1 MPFSQPHVVPS
12 PRLWISD
19 LHDMG
24 ALNPP
29 GGSEWIASFASPR
42 GGHTRSVQRSKRKS
56 TWCFPPP
63 AGKRALIVQDINT
76 AAGKRLTVL
85 AMAVSRGSIIG
96 CNVPIASPQV
106 RPKERGI
113 STSRVGSTASGAG
126 TLPDPAEPRQRARID
141 HGHWRIEPVVVV
153 SFEFTLPI
161 LAQPSDTTCPSRLS
175 MTQFLAARRIGR
187 DNALHQARPVGFSS
201 LLFFLVTFTSKR
213 PRPWSVDFVDPESCV
228 RWWG

>member
-1 MPFSQPHVVPS
+1 MVAKLGVRSSTAKFRSRSRSGTGDLRFKTNFFLPSSMPFSQPHVVPS

-76 AAGKRLTVL
+76 DAGKRLTVL

-126 TLPDPAEPRQRARID
+126 DVAGSCGAEAACADRSRP
-141 HGHWRIEPVVVV
+141 
-153 SFEFTLPI
+153 
-161 LAQPSDTTCPSRLS
+161 LA
-175 MTQFLAARRIGR
+175 
-187 DNALHQARPVGFSS
+187 N
-201 LLFFLVTFTSKR
+201 
-213 PRPWSVDFVDPESCV
+213 
-228 RWWG
+228 